1 MQKWCVTDVKTLD
14 NYKLLVSFFSGERKI
29 YDAKPLL
36 QYKIN
41 EPLKNKTFFN
51 LAHVNEVHTVA
62 WNENIDIA
70 PEALYYDGKTI

>member
-41 EPLKNKTFFN
+41 EPLKNKTFFK

-62 WNENIDIA
+62 WNENIDID
-70 PEALYYDGKTI
+70 PEALYYDGKST